1 VISELWLTRGHHKS
15 SIAYSFATFG
25 TAEIFGYTNM
35 RFPCREELTL
45 CYYIIHLKNSSRM
58 KTRVIAYQAYMLDEP
73 LLVNA
78 IFDKNAK
85 HAKAEKRVRKHNEWK
100 YGGKPVACSRI

>member
-1 VISELWLTRGHHKS
+1 
-15 SIAYSFATFG
+15 
-25 TAEIFGYTNM
+25 
-35 RFPCREELTL
+35 
-45 CYYIIHLKNSSRM
+45 
-58 KTRVIAYQAYMLDEP
+58 MLDEP

-100 YGGKPVACSRI
+100 YGVKPVACSRI